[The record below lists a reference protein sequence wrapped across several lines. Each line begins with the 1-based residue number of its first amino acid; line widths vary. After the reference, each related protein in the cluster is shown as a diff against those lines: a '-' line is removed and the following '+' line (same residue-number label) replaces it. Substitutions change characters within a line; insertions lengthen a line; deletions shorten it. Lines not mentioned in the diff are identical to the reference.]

1 MRRHAPIAA
10 MLAALVLAAPASAQ
24 PHPEPAHP
32 EPPRAGAPE
41 QPRPAV
47 PPPLPGATTRH
58 TLELPG
64 RTLHFT
70 AIAGSIRLTDA
81 QDQPQADVGVIA
93 YVLDGADPATRPV
106 TFAINGGPGA
116 GSVWLQLG
124 ALGPWRLALDGITP
138 STPPV
143 TMPNA
148 DTWLDFTDLVFLDPP
163 GTGFGRILVPGEQ
176 ARKRFWSVGGD
187 LDALAETIRRWL
199 QQNNRLAS
207 PKAIAGE
214 SYGGFR
220 APRLARMLP
229 GEQGV
234 AVSALVLI
242 SPALDLAG
250 IGPSDDV
257 VVSAGRLPSM
267 AAANNGATDRA
278 ALADVE
284 AYARGEYVT
293 DLLRGPG
300 DAAAIERL
308 SARVSALTG
317 LDVALVRQLGG
328 AISTRTFIHEHAR
341 AAHGV
346 ASAYDATVTDPD
358 PFPESATSH
367 PPDPLLDGLQA
378 PLGSA
383 ITDLYARTL
392 DWHPPGRYEV
402 MNAQV
407 AHAWD
412 WGSNR
417 PEALRALR
425 VDLGFDPKLRVAIVH
440 GLTDLVTP
448 YFTTQLLLDRMP
460 RIGPPGRVTLVTLP
474 GGHMVYINDASR
486 AALRAAAERVIAP
499 Q

>member
-1 MRRHAPIAA
+1 MQRYAPIAA
-10 MLAALVLAAPASAQ
+10 VLAMLMLAVPASAQ
-24 PHPEPAHP
+24 PHP

-41 QPRPAV
+41 QQHPAV
-47 PPPLPGATTRH
+47 PPPLPSATTHH

-70 AIAGSIRLTDA
+70 ATVGAIRLTDA
-81 QDQPQADVGVIA
+81 QDQPQADVGVTA
-93 YVLDGADPATRPV
+93 YVLDGADPTTRPV

-138 STPPV
+138 SSPPV
-143 TMPNA
+143 TVPNA

-163 GTGFGRILVPGEQ
+163 GTGFGRILVPGDEP
-176 ARKRFWSVGGD
+176 RKRFWSVGGD
-187 LDALAETIRRWL
+187 LNALAETIRRWL

-207 PKAIAGE
+207 PKVIAGE

-229 GEQGV
+229 DSQGV
-234 AVSALVLI
+234 AISALVLI
-242 SPALDLAG
+242 SPALDLGGDRA
-250 IGPSDDV
+250 DDILAY
-257 VVSAGRLPSM
+257 AGRLPSM

-293 DLLRGPG
+293 DLLRGPR
-300 DAAAIERL
+300 DAAALDRL

-317 LDVALVRQLGG
+317 LDAALVRRLGG
-328 AISTRTFIHEHAR
+328 TISTRTFTHEHAR
-341 AAHGV
+341 AAQSV

-358 PFPESATSH
+358 PFPDAMTSF

-378 PLGSA
+378 PLSSA
-383 ITDLYARTL
+383 ITDLYARML

-412 WGSNR
+412 WGSDR
-417 PEALRALR
+417 PEAMRALR
-425 VDLGFDPKLRVAIVH
+425 VDLGFDPKLRMVIVH

-460 RIGPPGRVTLVTLP
+460 QIGPSGRVTLVTLP
-474 GGHMVYINDASR
+474 GGHMSYVRDASR

-499 Q
+499 P

>member
-1 MRRHAPIAA
+1 MRRLAWIAA
-10 MLAALVLAAPASAQ
+10 VLVMPMLAVPASAQ
-24 PHPEPAHP
+24 PHPEPPHP
-32 EPPRAGAPE
+32 ELARPE
-41 QPRPAV
+41 QPRQPV
-47 PPPLPGATTRH
+47 PPPLPSAITRH

-70 AIAGSIRLTDA
+70 ATAGAIRLTDA
-81 QDQPQADVGVIA
+81 QDQPQADVGVTA
-93 YVLDGADPATRPV
+93 YVLDGADPASRPV

-138 STPPV
+138 SIPPV
-143 TMPNA
+143 TVPNA

-163 GTGFGRILVPGEQ
+163 GTGFGRIVAPGEE

-229 GEQGV
+229 GSQGV
-234 AVSALVLI
+234 AVFALVLI
-242 SPALDLAG
+242 SPALDLG
-250 IGPSDDV
+250 GSGPGDNV
-257 VVSAGRLPSM
+257 ITSAGLLPSM
-267 AAANNGATDRA
+267 AAANSGAADRA

-293 DLLRGPG
+293 DLLRGPR
-300 DAAAIERL
+300 DAAALDRL
-308 SARVSALTG
+308 SKRVSALTG
-317 LDVALVRQLGG
+317 LDAALVRRLGG
-328 AISTRTFIHEHAR
+328 TISTQTFIHEHAR
-341 AAHGV
+341 AAQSV

-358 PFPESATSH
+358 PFPNSMVSL

-378 PLGSA
+378 PLSSA
-383 ITDLYARTL
+383 VTDLYTRTL
-392 DWHPPGRYEV
+392 DWHPTGRYEV

-407 AHAWD
+407 ARAWD

-417 PEALRALR
+417 PEAIRALR
-425 VDLGFDPKLRVAIVH
+425 VDLGFDPTLRVTIVH

-448 YFTTQLLLDRMP
+448 YFTTQLLLDRIP
-460 RIGPPGRVTLVTLP
+460 QIGPPGRVTLVTLP
-474 GGHMVYINDASR
+474 GGHMSYIRDASR
-486 AALRAAAERVIAP
+486 ALLRSAAERVIAP
-499 Q
+499 R